1 MDTTINASVSQVNAY
16 TNASAGQKKSSDKA
30 AGASEEGKQP
40 SEVPAGDAGVGSET
54 ADRVDITAT
63 RLVSESNRAASET
76 EVEDID
82 SVARRI
88 QELKQW
94 FASEQES
101 AQAQQVH
108 QLDASSLVDVL
119 S

>member
-40 SEVPAGDAGVGSET
+40 SEVPAGVGSET
-54 ADRVDITAT
+54 ADRVDLSAT
-63 RLVSESNRAASET
+63 RLVSESNRAAAET

-94 FASEQES
+94 LASEQES

-108 QLDASSLVDVL
+108 QLDASSLVDIL